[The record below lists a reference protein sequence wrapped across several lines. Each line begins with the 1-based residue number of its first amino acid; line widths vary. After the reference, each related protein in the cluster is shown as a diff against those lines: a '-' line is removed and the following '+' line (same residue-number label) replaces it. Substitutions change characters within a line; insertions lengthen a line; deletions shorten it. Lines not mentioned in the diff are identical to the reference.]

1 MTTTEQSDATYVY
14 TTYIRSTAE
23 QVFRALTT
31 PEFTMQY
38 WGGAELTSDWRV
50 GSRLEAIHPD
60 RDDFIGEIL
69 AVEPPGRLSYT
80 FTGRSEEAAGRP
92 PTVVEFTISRFGDE
106 AVKLQ
111 VVHTGFTADDK
122 GAEDL
127 RNIGEGWPAILAGL
141 KTLLETDRPLA
152 GPGHFAPRTPA
163 RA

>member
-1 MTTTEQSDATYVY
+1 MTSTTDRSYIY

-38 WGGAELTSDWRV
+38 WGGAELTSDWQV
-50 GSRLEAIHPD
+50 DSPLEAVHPD
-60 RDDFIGEIL
+60 REDFIGKVL
-69 AVEPPGRLSYT
+69 AVEPPHRLSYT
-80 FTGRSEEAAGRP
+80 FTGRTEEAAGRP
-92 PTVVEFTISRFGDE
+92 PTVVEFAISPFGDE

-111 VVHTGFTADDK
+111 VLHTGFTDDEQ
-122 GAEDL
+122 GAQDV
-127 RNIGEGWPAILAGL
+127 RDVGEGWPAILAAL

-163 RA
+163 HA

>member
-1 MTTTEQSDATYVY
+1 MTSTNDRSYVY

-38 WGGAELTSDWRV
+38 WGGAELTSDWQV
-50 GSRLEAIHPD
+50 GSPLEAVHPY
-60 RDDFIGEIL
+60 REDFIGRIL
-69 AVEPPGRLSYT
+69 AVEASHRLSYT
-80 FTGRSEEAAGRP
+80 FTGRAEEAAGRP
-92 PTVVEFTISRFGDE
+92 PTVVEFTISPFGDE

-111 VVHTGFTADDK
+111 VLHTGFTDDEQ
-122 GAEDL
+122 GEQDM
-127 RNIGEGWPAILAGL
+127 RDVGEGWPAILAAL

>member
-1 MTTTEQSDATYVY
+1 MSSERRFVY

-50 GSRLEAIHPD
+50 GSPLEAVHPD

-69 AVEPPGRLSYT
+69 AVEPPHRLSYT
-80 FTGRSEEAAGRP
+80 FTGQAERAAGRP
-92 PTVVEFTISRFGDE
+92 PTVVEFTLSPFGEE

-111 VVHTGFTADDK
+111 VVHTGFTDDEQ
-122 GAEDL
+122 GAQDA
-127 RNIGEGWPAILAGL
+127 RDVGEGWPAILSAL

-152 GPGHFAPRTPA
+152 SPGHFAPRTPA
-163 RA
+163 TPAR